1 MAEPP
6 KGTPDIIENPGEFTT
21 DGLFFLRAAQA
32 AIRREC
38 GWHVTPSWTHTIRV
52 DGYGGGTLILPSIR
66 VTDIGGLE
74 FDGIDHADDIDWS
87 EKGTVVLRHGTLP
100 DRPGAIRVTL
110 TDGWEPEDVPEL
122 HALMLSLAKRA
133 ATAPGAD
140 DSLAKHQRQQHQLHH
155 QRRRPNRTPTIR
167 SGKTPARPIPTH
179 VGSTD
184 GMNALDY
191 ITKSSNGF
199 SLSGATDFQRLRARR
214 TPRAMNPKQT
224 DEDWQHPDIIELR
237 GALASSTS
245 TRLPDA
251 LDMQTTSTAVLTIDN
266 PKADVRIGDRIRAMP
281 DDGRLWRSAASPRTT

>member
-87 EKGTVVLRHGTLP
+87 EKGTVVLRHGT
-100 DRPGAIRVTL
+100 
-110 TDGWEPEDVPEL
+110 
-122 HALMLSLAKRA
+122 
-133 ATAPGAD
+133 GAD

-281 DDGRLWRSAASPRTT
+281 DDGRLWEVSGFPSNDVNAFSGWQPTLEIQLTEWRG